1 MTIDVETDRQK
12 CQGFGKCVNW
22 APATF
27 SLDDEGKVAL
37 GDAGAS
43 ADDAL
48 VKAAKSCPY
57 RVITVSSA
65 ERGQI
70 FPPVKRSAL

>member
-1 MTIDVETDRQK
+1 MTIEVETNRDK
-12 CQGFGKCVNW
+12 CQGFGKCVQW

-27 SLDDEGKVAL
+27 SLDAEDRVMM
-37 GDAGAS
+37 GDPS
-43 ADDAL
+43 ATEDDML
-48 VKAAKSCPY
+48 IRAAKSCPY

-70 FPPVKRSAL
+70 FPPVKKPAT